1 MIDRTWRDRARL
13 GLLAAVTFVIAHDIA
28 FLLTFGSSWQA
39 VLARTGHGN
48 AWNETALVVV
58 GLAVALAFAGLAR
71 LAWLA
76 RMARC
81 LDGGQSTAPR
91 AGRGAL
97 VRGLRRAWLAIFPIS
112 LALFIVVENVER
124 MSAGLPAPGLD
135 VMGSLGFAGI
145 AVLFGIVAGI
155 TALVDAL
162 YRWRRAV
169 LIARIEAACRRPVR
183 AAAVGAR
190 PNAPWVERRHAAIA
204 GHRIAGRAPP
214 RALAA

>member
-1 MIDRTWRDRARL
+1 MIDRTWRDRGRL
-13 GLLAAVTFVIAHDIA
+13 GILVAVTFVLAHDIA

-58 GLAVALAFAGLAR
+58 GLAGGLAVAGLAR

-76 RMARC
+76 RMARR
-81 LDGGQSTAPR
+81 LDGGRSAAPQV
-91 AGRGAL
+91 GRGVL
-97 VRGLRRAWLAIFPIS
+97 VQGLRRAWLAIFPIS

-124 MSAGLPAPGLD
+124 MSVGLPAPGLD
-135 VMGSLGFAGI
+135 VMGSLGLAGI
-145 AVLFGIVAGI
+145 AVLFGSSPASRPWSMPCTAGGG
-155 TALVDAL
+155 TSSS
-162 YRWRRAV
+162 RASR
-169 LIARIEAACRRPVR
+169 LPAAVR
-183 AAAVGAR
+183 HAAAAVGAR
-190 PNAPWVERRHAAIA
+190 PNAPWVEHRHAAIA